1 MTAELKAA
9 QQEVHLAARTMTGVS
24 ADDLVKHLC
33 RYLDEGA
40 VVIGWSAQAL
50 SIGKRTGDSV
60 VGADGAALD
69 VADWFGCRAFD
80 GTNDARWMRQGATG
94 VLVVVSELAGGAD
107 ADVAVERVDAVV
119 TGVRHLLFGERD
131 ESANGWAT
139 LSAANVGA
147 LRVPDPGG
155 AGRLAIEAVEYV
167 VFDADGNADVID
179 ERLVRLVEG

>member
-24 ADDLVKHLC
+24 ADDLVQHLC
-33 RYLDEGA
+33 RYLDDGA

-50 SIGKRTGDSV
+50 SIGKRTDDSV
-60 VGADGAALD
+60 VGADAAALD
-69 VADWFGCRAFD
+69 VAYWFGCRAFD
-80 GTNDARWMRQGATG
+80 GTNDARWVRQGATG

-131 ESANGWAT
+131 ATANGWAT
-139 LSAANVGA
+139 LSAANVGG
-147 LRVPDPGG
+147 LQVPDPGG
-155 AGRLAIEAVEYV
+155 TSRLAIEAVEYV
-167 VFDADGNADVID
+167 VFDSDGNADVID